1 MSLFLCMAF
10 FMTSSFKV
18 IAGPPGRA
26 DTSIPAP
33 TARSACP
40 THYMHTVYGISA
52 GHALHVR

>member
-26 DTSIPAP
+26 DTSIPA
-33 TARSACP
+33 TMARSACP
-40 THYMHTVYGISA
+40 VQHVHSVYVIPA
-52 GHALHVR
+52 G